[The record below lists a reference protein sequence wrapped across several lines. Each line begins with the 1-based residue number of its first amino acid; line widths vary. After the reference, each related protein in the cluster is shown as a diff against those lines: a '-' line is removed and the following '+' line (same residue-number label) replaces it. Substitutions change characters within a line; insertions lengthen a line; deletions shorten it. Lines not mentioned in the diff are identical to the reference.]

1 MFAILEIGS
10 HQYKIKEGDTIIAN
24 RLGAPQ
30 DGEVTL
36 DKVLL
41 IADGSNVKIGQPY
54 LKNAK
59 VTAKVVRD
67 LKGPRTIAGKYRR
80 RKDSSTRKGHRQLLT
95 SLSIVKI
102 NG

>member
-10 HQYKIKEGDTIIAN
+10 EQYKIKEGDTIVAN
-24 RLGAPQ
+24 RLEAKK
-30 DGEVTL
+30 DGEITL

-41 IADGSNVKIGQPY
+41 IADGSSIKIGQPY
-54 LKNAK
+54 VKNAN
-59 VTAKVVRD
+59 VTAKVLRD
-67 LKGPRTIAGKYRR
+67 FKGPRTIAGKYRR
-80 RKDSSTRKGHRQLLT
+80 RKSSSTRVGSRAHLT